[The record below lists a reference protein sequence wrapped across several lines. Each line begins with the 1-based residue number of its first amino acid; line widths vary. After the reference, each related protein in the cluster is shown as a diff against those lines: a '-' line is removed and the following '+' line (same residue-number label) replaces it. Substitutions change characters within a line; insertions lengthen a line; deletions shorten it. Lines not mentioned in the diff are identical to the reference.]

1 MINTGFGNYAKL
13 IAFFLVAVLL
23 IVGFGFASEGW
34 WQEAT
39 SPTDKNGTDNTPGN
53 KNDPFINTSQ
63 QPDPEIPE
71 IKEPEFIN
79 FITGIETSE
88 QSSRK
93 RHFAFVL
100 DPASPVFG
108 IAGSDLIAEFPTES
122 GDTRILAFNNELSGL
137 SKIGSLAKTRA
148 YISNVARFFS
158 SIIVSSGN
166 DGTVKYDSCSTNGAM
181 FDMSA
186 HSGYYYTEYSQF
198 TYTNGD
204 LLSAGIYNAN
214 INTTAE
220 NDAQRPY
227 DFVKYGS
234 SLPKSGSSAKSV
246 IIPFS
251 QKSETELYYSAQDGL
266 YSFNKNG
273 TQKNDML
280 NDKRVSFKNV
290 FVLFADTV
298 TYEASNGTE
307 LFMNTVGEGSGYYI
321 TDGVLRNIS
330 WKSDASGELT
340 FFDSNGER
348 LVINR
353 GNSYIGFTK
362 SSKSGDVKI
371 S

>member
-39 SPTDKNGTDNTPGN
+39 TPTDNNATNNNGN

-63 QPDPEIPE
+63 PDTEIPE

-79 FITGIETSE
+79 YITGIEASE
-88 QSSRK
+88 QSART

-108 IAGSDLIAEFPTES
+108 ISGSDLIAEFPTES
-122 GDTRILAFNNELSGL
+122 GDTRILAFKNELSSL
-137 SKIGSLAKTRA
+137 SKIGSLTKTRA

-158 SIIVSSGN
+158 SIIVSTGN
-166 DGTVKYDSCSTNGAM
+166 DGTVNYDSCSTSGAM

-220 NDAQRPY
+220 TEAKRPY

-234 SLPKSGSSAKSV
+234 SLSKSGASAKTV

-251 QKSETELYYSAQDGL
+251 QKSETELYYSSVDGL

-273 TQKNDML
+273 APKNDML
-280 NDKRVSFKNV
+280 NDKKVSFKNI

-298 TYEASNGTE
+298 TYEASSGTE

-330 WKSDASGELT
+330 WKSDSSGELT
-340 FFDSNGER
+340 FFDSNGNR
-348 LVINR
+348 LLVNR
-353 GNSYIGFTK
+353 GSSYIGFTK